1 MKVISMLFMLLVL
14 ISNLFA
20 GDPPRKPFVVL
31 KVNGQTYKN
40 GAEITVR
47 PGERIKAQAILM
59 GGRRD
64 YCSNPQKYA
73 NVGKNTVVE
82 SSGENGMSFNING
95 GQFRGKWSLTNEL
108 AKFSSA
114 EALKITPVEGGQ
126 LKREAMIEIPK
137 DGFSKIYLKVQSK
150 TNWHYVRH
158 TPAGK
163 KEKDEQNEGTSTFYL
178 VLQLEEGIWYSSNNL
193 TAKGLE
199 DFTVRNEMNE
209 VQKFYSL
216 IEKYLLKKDYK
227 NADIQIQNLKNYVAE
242 TKRAIDEAKQENP
255 EYNCV
260 VTFIGLPTDL
270 SMDYLNKIQI
280 VSNKWKERYLIS
292 QANVLK
298 INNMLL
304 DYQMGFS
311 ANVLKSVFKNYI
323 NWGSGLPTGAENFLT
338 LYDPDNVLGAIDLP
352 RTVMSWYMDAQSDA
366 GILKNQVETIKKLS
380 ELREFYLNN
389 MSNFVKE
396 RKKLQ
401 EIINDLKPIKER
413 NDALTQYFNSIT
425 WASWQAKQ

>member
-1 MKVISMLFMLLVL
+1 MKTLSIIFLLL
-14 ISNLFA
+14 TYFSGILG
-20 GDPPRKPFVVL
+20 GDPPREPFVVL
-31 KVNGQTYKN
+31 KVNGKTYKN

-47 PGERIKAQAILM
+47 PGERVKVEAVLM

-82 SSGENGMSFNING
+82 SSGENGMSFNINS
-95 GQFRGKWSLTNEL
+95 GQFRGKWSLTNEV
-108 AKFSSA
+108 AIFSSA
-114 EALKITPVEGGQ
+114 DALKITPIENAQ
-126 LKREAMIEIPK
+126 LNREAMIEIPK

-178 VLQLEEGIWYSSNNL
+178 VLQMEEGVWYSSNNL
-193 TAKGLE
+193 MAKGLE
-199 DFTVRNEMNE
+199 DFTVRNEMDE
-209 VQKFYSL
+209 VQKFYKL

-242 TKRAIDEAKQENP
+242 TKRAIDEAKQENA
-255 EYNCV
+255 EYNCD

-270 SMDYLNKIQI
+270 SMEHLNKVQTM
-280 VSNKWKERYLIS
+280 SNKWKGRYLIS
-292 QANVLK
+292 QANVVK

-338 LYDPDNVLGAIDLP
+338 LYDPSNMLGVIDMP

-366 GILKNQVETIKKLS
+366 SILKNQVETIKKLS

-389 MSNFVKE
+389 MSNFVEE

-401 EIINDLKPIKER
+401 EIINDLKPVKER
-413 NDALTQYFNSIT
+413 NDALIGYFNSVS
-425 WASWQAKQ
+425 WATWQAKQ